1 MSVKIVSDSACD
13 IPKELVDELGIYVV
27 PLYVNFGNE
36 SLKDGIDITA
46 DAFYERLISG
56 PIHPFTSQPSP
67 GDFLNIY
74 KKIDDEN
81 DGIISI
87 HLSSK
92 LSGTFKSASIA
103 SEDQSLKSKIK
114 VIDTGHVSMSSG
126 LCVLEAA
133 KQAKNGADMD
143 TIIETVNS
151 FASRAHFVALLDTLE
166 YLEKGGRIGKARSM
180 LGSLL
185 NIKPMITIE
194 NGESKEFGKAR
205 TFKKGVAK
213 LRDFCYQFDKLHSLS
228 VVYSTDLDLAIEF
241 SDSLSSL
248 LEDSIPIIGRIGPV
262 TGTHSGPGTLGVGL
276 VPKI

>member
-13 IPKELVDELGIYVV
+13 IPKELADELGIHVV
-27 PLYVNFGNE
+27 PLYVNFGEE
-36 SLKDGIDITA
+36 SLKDGIDIKA
-46 DAFYERLISG
+46 DDFYERLISG

-67 GDFLNIY
+67 GDFLDIY
-74 KKIDDEN
+74 KKLDDDN

-103 SEDQSLKSKIK
+103 SEDQSLKSKIR

-133 KQAKNGADMD
+133 RLAKSGSDMD
-143 TIIETVNS
+143 TIIQATND
-151 FASRAHFVALLDTLE
+151 FANRAHFVGLLDTLV

-185 NIKPMITIE
+185 NIKPMITVE

-205 TFKKGVAK
+205 TFKKGIAK
-213 LRDFCYQFDKLHSLS
+213 LTDFCNQFEQIQSLS
-228 VVYSTDLDLAIEF
+228 VVYSTDSDLAKEF

-248 LEDSIPIIGRIGPV
+248 LGSKPIISRIGPV
-262 TGTHSGPGTLGVGL
+262 TGTHSGPGTIGVGL
-276 VPKI
+276 ISKI